1 MLMNKKACVS
11 CSRQIDEWAKL
22 CPYCGS
28 NPETGEKFDATPIVQ
43 AHFPPRAET
52 GWSEK
57 FLSFFRAR
65 QGVVVTVVII
75 GAVVILSALHQFVV
89 RRNQT
94 EVRDVPAIA
103 LTEAA
108 DLAGKSRPTEAPLP
122 QVTFSYDGN
131 PQTMQTFLVEPG
143 AVAPTPM
150 VPFANS
156 SQTPATVQPQ
166 APTVRVPGL
175 VPLRQLPPQTGSAAP
190 AAPQPQQQNV
200 RPVTPPR

>member
-1 MLMNKKACVS
+1 MLMNKKACTS

-22 CPYCGS
+22 CPYCGA

-43 AHFPPRAET
+43 AHFPPRAEM

-65 QGVVVTVVII
+65 QGVVVTVVLI

-89 RRNQT
+89 SRNET

-122 QVTFSYDGN
+122 EVTFTFDGN

-143 AVAPTPM
+143 AVAPAPM
-150 VPFANS
+150 VPFA
-156 SQTPATVQPQ
+156 TPTTTTTQSPTTT
-166 APTVRVPGL
+166 PTVRVPGL
-175 VPLRQLPPQTGSAAP
+175 VPLRQM
-190 AAPQPQQQNV
+190 PQQQPGATTPASQQQQTV
-200 RPVTPPR
+200 RPTTTSQR